1 VTLLATT
8 DADGNALPEF
18 DGSTW
23 DPWARRLLFTAEAG
37 ADGGVWAADL
47 SVPAKVEDVSGA
59 FGRGGYEGIQNESD
73 GNLWIVEDAGGPNG
87 AVNSDARQPNSFV
100 FRYVPA
106 WPGDLKNGK
115 LQVLQ
120 MLNES
125 GTPIL
130 FHSGQA
136 DADILSPDVKLL
148 YTHGKSL
155 QTRWITIHDT
165 AVDGATPFDA
175 NAKAKELG
183 GTPFKRPEN
192 RQFRP
197 DGKFREFFFD
207 ATGDT
212 NALTEAGSDYGGF
225 AGVFKL
231 TQKKPIRQHEDADAL
246 LQGRRDARR
255 SRQRRLPD
263 DE

>member
-165 AVDGATPFDA
+165 AVDGERARRHAVQATRERAVQARREVPRVLLRRDGRH
-175 NAKAKELG
+175 E
-183 GTPFKRPEN
+183 
-192 RQFRP
+192 RP
-197 DGKFREFFFD
+197 DRGR
-207 ATGDT
+207 
-212 NALTEAGSDYGGF
+212 
-225 AGVFKL
+225 
-231 TQKKPIRQHEDADAL
+231 IRL
-246 LQGRRDARR
+246 RRLRR
-255 SRQRRLPD
+255 SFQAHAEETHPTARGR
-263 DE
+263 